1 VTDDVVEAIAV
12 LQRRCRRQGRNNPY
26 WNERIERA
34 LDDLVAHPDRIGN
47 PYHLARN
54 ALSNAGHLLD
64 RRQELCQISL
74 AGDLCTLDAICDLA
88 SRHAERR
95 VPSRPRSATAD
106 DAPVQSA
113 IGLRLQ
119 LDRSPLS
126 AADRWLL
133 GKLADGTTS
142 AELAEQLDVPA
153 PRVRVRISHARRRAR
168 ELLTA

>member
-1 VTDDVVEAIAV
+1 MTNDVVEAIAV
-12 LQRRCRRQGRNNPY
+12 LQRRCCSQGRNSPY

-64 RRQELCQISL
+64 RRQGVCQISL
-74 AGDLCTLDAICDLA
+74 AGDLCTLDAMCDLA
-88 SRHAERR
+88 SRNADRR
-95 VPSRPRSATAD
+95 IPCRPRPATTD

-113 IGLRLQ
+113 VDLRLH
-119 LDRSPLS
+119 LDRSPMS
-126 AADRWLL
+126 AGDRWVL
-133 GKLADGTTS
+133 GKLADGMTS
-142 AELAEQLDVPA
+142 AELAELLDVPA
-153 PRVRVRISHARRRAR
+153 PRLRVRISHARRRAR